1 MHDERLTAVEG
12 SVVSSSSA
20 AALEDETRELVASL
34 KSMHVEL
41 RKYAVAANEAAHT
54 SGVTIYA
61 SVDLLFQKMLTVRN
75 LSLNLFVSLCIF
87 ILKKVILRQHTLC
100 QHVRRQLKAAAYQ
113 PVNRQLLLLF
123 DFIVEICRTTSF
135 VVDGS

>member
-20 AALEDETRELVASL
+20 AALEDETRELNASL
-34 KSMHVEL
+34 KSML
-41 RKYAVAANEAAHT
+41 LLPMMLPNI

-61 SVDLLFQKMLTVRN
+61 SVNLLFQKMVTVRN
-75 LSLNLFVSLCIF
+75 LSPNLFGSLYIF

-100 QHVRRQLKAAAYQ
+100 QHVQRQLKAAAYQ

-123 DFIVEICRTTSF
+123 DFIVEICRTTSSA
-135 VVDGS
+135 VDGS

>member
-1 MHDERLTAVEG
+1 
-12 SVVSSSSA
+12 VVSSSSA
-20 AALEDETRELVASL
+20 AALEDETRELAASL

-41 RKYAVAANEAAHT
+41 RKYAVAANDVAHT

-61 SVDLLFQKMLTVRN
+61 SVDLLFQKMVTVRN

-100 QHVRRQLKAAAYQ
+100 QHVQWQLKAAAHQ
-113 PVNRQLLLLF
+113 PVNRQLLLLL

-135 VVDGS
+135 VVNGS